1 MKTLPPPP
9 PICADVYIDH
19 VSPKI
24 MLMHRTKKKL
34 KNYAVVWLLTTANQ
48 TMTRS
53 TKLELCFIVFNIYI
67 YKGCAWFVVDA
78 KTILLRHRRWHS
90 SHV

>member
-1 MKTLPPPP
+1 MIYLCHTSSMRQKTLYHLQTMKTLPPPP

-24 MLMHRTKKKL
+24 MLMHRTTKKL

-53 TKLELCFIVFNIYI
+53 TKLELCFIVFNI
-67 YKGCAWFVVDA
+67 
-78 KTILLRHRRWHS
+78 
-90 SHV
+90 